1 MSISGGRV
9 ESESKIVEAMGA
21 IAGGKNRG
29 WGRSVSLD
37 RGGTL
42 LILILLLLFA
52 AVLVRTAWVSED
64 AYITFRTVD
73 NFVHGHGLTWNIDE
87 RVQTYSHPLWMLLVS
102 AVVFLTRE
110 SFFSVI
116 ILSLLVS
123 LVVAVLLAR
132 RIAPSPREA
141 ALGLVCLL
149 SSKAFV
155 DYSSSGLE
163 NPLTH
168 LLLIVFLAGYFT
180 EERTRNRLLF
190 LALIAS
196 LAAVNRL
203 DTILLYIPPLAEATF
218 RTQAPKKIRTLALGF
233 IPLFV
238 WEAFSF
244 VYYGFLLPNSFYAKL
259 RTGIPAG
266 ELAAQ
271 GTSYLLNSLRMDPVT
286 LFIIAAG
293 IAASLVMR
301 NRRSVFPAFGI
312 LLYTAYVIRIGGDF
326 MSGRFLTAPFIVSVV
341 LITRIP
347 IVSAATAALMAIVAG
362 GFGLAGPHPPL
373 LSDAAYS
380 DTKIDERGIAD
391 ERGFYYQVAGLLK
404 AGRNVK
410 LPALNRES
418 GFAAKTRGGVAING
432 AAGYFGY
439 FAGPAVHIV
448 DPLGVCDALLSRLP
462 SIQSPDWRIGHFAR
476 VVPGGYVESLTAR
489 KNVFRDKKLGEYY
502 RKLMIIIRGEL
513 WSIGRFREILKMNL
527 GSYED
532 LIDRKLYR
540 NPPR

>member
-244 VYYGFLLPNSFYAKL
+244 VYYGFLL
-259 RTGIPAG
+259 R
-266 ELAAQ
+266 
-271 GTSYLLNSLRMDPVT
+271 
-286 LFIIAAG
+286 
-293 IAASLVMR
+293 
-301 NRRSVFPAFGI
+301 
-312 LLYTAYVIRIGGDF
+312 
-326 MSGRFLTAPFIVSVV
+326 VS
-341 LITRIP
+341 
-347 IVSAATAALMAIVAG
+347 
-362 GFGLAGPHPPL
+362 
-373 LSDAAYS
+373 
-380 DTKIDERGIAD
+380 
-391 ERGFYYQVAGLLK
+391 
-404 AGRNVK
+404 
-410 LPALNRES
+410 
-418 GFAAKTRGGVAING
+418 
-432 AAGYFGY
+432 
-439 FAGPAVHIV
+439 
-448 DPLGVCDALLSRLP
+448 
-462 SIQSPDWRIGHFAR
+462 W
-476 VVPGGYVESLTAR
+476 
-489 KNVFRDKKLGEYY
+489 
-502 RKLMIIIRGEL
+502 
-513 WSIGRFREILKMNL
+513 
-527 GSYED
+527 
-532 LIDRKLYR
+532 
-540 NPPR
+540 PPRERLTCSIPFAWIPSRFSSSPRG